1 MKKMKVKGH
10 PDLVRDSSS
19 GAVVSNDRDGYEK
32 YMETY
37 RNRQAQRARVDNIE
51 EDLSELKGEIQEI
64 KSLLKQLVGG

>member
-1 MKKMKVKGH
+1 MKVKGH

-37 RNRQAQRARVDNIE
+37 IQRESGRLEIDDRRRQTTDVA
-51 EDLSELKGEIQEI
+51 
-64 KSLLKQLVGG
+64 